1 MQGHI
6 VPQLLRTAAQGRIQG
21 DVALGPVAISPLA
34 FHLSQLKL
42 RKRHTQR
49 RSLGINPKQSLHQ
62 KPGTLLSG
70 RLGQQLRPLFLP
82 LKQVSQY
89 PAAFFL
95 QKFLHPFL
103 RYTIGNGKLYHT
115 IRSHAQIQIFDPFT
129 TQDVAD
135 RAIRRFQR
143 KIDRADH
150 INYISS
156 STRNDVRKYFH
167 IDLPERVIYNGATD
181 LSGLRAERPARFSD
195 LPEGFL
201 FHISSLRPKKN
212 VALLVD
218 MMRHLPHERLV
229 IAGDWQS
236 GYGQMLQQ
244 KIAGLPTRNIVML
257 PNVSEAEKA
266 WLYSAC
272 KAFLYPSLCE
282 GFGLPPI
289 EAMHFGKPVF
299 LSTLTSLP
307 EIGGKEAFYWDTLLP
322 LPMAE
327 RVETALSAFSPAQKS
342 EALKRNAAR
351 FDWDTCTEQ
360 YIRYYLEILGS

>member
-1 MQGHI
+1 MKHI
-6 VPQLLRTAAQGRIQG
+6 VFEAYAMTTPYVGVGEFCRQLG
-21 DVALGPVAISPLA
+21 S
-34 FHLSQLKL
+34 
-42 RKRHTQR
+42 
-49 RSLGINPKQSLHQ
+49 
-62 KPGTLLSG
+62 
-70 RLGQQLRPLFLP
+70 RLGQQAAALRDNHGVELHFIVPPRLRGCFGKDVRYIAMPVPLRHLLAAWPGKVDLFHMPHQYCLFKS
-82 LKQVSQY
+82 LNCARHKLLTIHDINFMYEKKGSKQQ
-89 PAAFFL
+89 
-95 QKFLHPFL
+95 
-103 RYTIGNGKLYHT
+103 
-115 IRSHAQIQIFDPFT
+115 
-129 TQDVAD
+129 

-156 STRNDVRKYFH
+156 FTRNDVRKYFH

-218 MMRHLPHERLV
+218 MMCHLPHERLV

-244 KIAGLPTRNIVML
+244 KIAGLPTHNIVML

-351 FDWDTCTEQ
+351 FDWDTCARQ
-360 YIRYYLEILGS
+360 YIQYYLEILGV

>member
-1 MQGHI
+1 MPHQYCLFKSLNCARHK
-6 VPQLLRTAAQGRIQG
+6 LLTIHDINFMYEKKG
-21 DVALGPVAISPLA
+21 S
-34 FHLSQLKL
+34 
-42 RKRHTQR
+42 KRQ
-49 RSLGINPKQSLHQ
+49 
-62 KPGTLLSG
+62 
-70 RLGQQLRPLFLP
+70 
-82 LKQVSQY
+82 
-89 PAAFFL
+89 
-95 QKFLHPFL
+95 
-103 RYTIGNGKLYHT
+103 
-115 IRSHAQIQIFDPFT
+115 
-129 TQDVAD
+129 

-156 STRNDVRKYFH
+156 FTRNDVRKYFH

-289 EAMHFGKPVF
+289 EAMYFGKPVF

-351 FDWDTCTEQ
+351 FDWDTCARQ
-360 YIRYYLEILGS
+360 YIQYYLEILGV